1 MRRNR
6 IEGLWKHILLG
17 YWIAAAFLFYFYAIL
32 MTIRMNGM
40 IHEAFFHNPYI
51 ALGSLFPFLML
62 FQASILYFLEKRTI
76 DISLLRIY
84 LQFTVV
90 QQVIT
95 GNLIGA
101 LLAFLYVRSLKL
113 LPFQNLKKCGK
124 KSTIYS
130 KVLVLSSTIFIGT
143 ISLLAIFLLL
153 RMS

>member
-1 MRRNR
+1 MRRDR

-17 YWIAAAFLFYFYAIL
+17 YWITAAFLFYFYAIL

-101 LLAFLYVRSLKL
+101 LLAFLYVRSLKR
-113 LPFQNLKKCGK
+113 CGK

>member
-1 MRRNR
+1 
-6 IEGLWKHILLG
+6 
-17 YWIAAAFLFYFYAIL
+17 
-32 MTIRMNGM
+32 
-40 IHEAFFHNPYI
+40 
-51 ALGSLFPFLML
+51 ML

-76 DISLLRIY
+76 DISLIRIY

-101 LLAFLYVRSLKL
+101 LLAFLYVRSLKR
-113 LPFQNLKKCGK
+113 CGK

>member
-1 MRRNR
+1 MRRDK

-32 MTIRMNGM
+32 MTIRMNGV

-76 DISLLRIY
+76 DIS
-84 LQFTVV
+84 FTVV

-101 LLAFLYVRSLKL
+101 LLAFLYVRSLKR
-113 LPFQNLKKCGK
+113 CGK

>member
-1 MRRNR
+1 
-6 IEGLWKHILLG
+6 
-17 YWIAAAFLFYFYAIL
+17 

-76 DISLLRIY
+76 ETSLLRIY

-101 LLAFLYVRSLKL
+101 LLAFLYVRS
-113 LPFQNLKKCGK
+113 LKKCGK